1 MLFVCQHGG
10 PLIWNGRRTYR
21 KRIADRQADGPDGFQ
36 VRGIN
41 STASP
46 MASEALF
53 AGRTM
58 RALALANESIAA
70 LSCLGRGATSPL
82 SNIPRRYCVR
92 PATGG
97 ISCVKIARRSGG
109 KGSLATAMG
118 RARGGKKRRAE
129 IGRAGGGE

>member
-1 MLFVCQHGG
+1 MRISDWSSDVCSSDLLERRRNACFFKLAVNETKQFMLFVCQHGG

-53 AGRTM
+53 AGRPM
-58 RALALANESIAA
+58 RALALARSEERSVGKEWV
-70 LSCLGRGATSPL
+70 STGRSRWATYP
-82 SNIPRRYCVR
+82 
-92 PATGG
+92 
-97 ISCVKIARRSGG
+97 
-109 KGSLATAMG
+109 
-118 RARGGKKRRAE
+118 
-129 IGRAGGGE
+129 

>member
-1 MLFVCQHGG
+1 MRISDWSSDVCSSDLLERRRNACFFKLAMNETKQFMLFVCQHGG

-46 MASEALF
+46 MASEELF

-58 RALALANESIAA
+58 RALALENESIA
-70 LSCLGRGATSPL
+70 
-82 SNIPRRYCVR
+82 
-92 PATGG
+92 
-97 ISCVKIARRSGG
+97 
-109 KGSLATAMG
+109 
-118 RARGGKKRRAE
+118 E
-129 IGRAGGGE
+129 IGREQI